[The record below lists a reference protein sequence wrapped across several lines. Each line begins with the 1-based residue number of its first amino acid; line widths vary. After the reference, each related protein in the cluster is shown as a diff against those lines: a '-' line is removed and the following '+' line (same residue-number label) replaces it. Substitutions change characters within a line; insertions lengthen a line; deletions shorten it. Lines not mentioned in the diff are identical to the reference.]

1 MLSVFLSQSFRN
13 KRLALFLF
21 PKKFTRMLSVFL
33 SQSFRNKRLALFLF
47 PKKFTRSERSD
58 IYRKPV

>member
-1 MLSVFLSQSFRN
+1 MLSAFLSQSFRN

-21 PKKFTRMLSVFL
+21 SKDYKECE
-33 SQSFRNKRLALFLF
+33 NI
-47 PKKFTRSERSD
+47 D

>member
-1 MLSVFLSQSFRN
+1 MLSAFLSQSFRN

-21 PKKFTRMLSVFL
+21 LK
-33 SQSFRNKRLALFLF
+33 NK
-47 PKKFTRSERSD
+47 ECENID